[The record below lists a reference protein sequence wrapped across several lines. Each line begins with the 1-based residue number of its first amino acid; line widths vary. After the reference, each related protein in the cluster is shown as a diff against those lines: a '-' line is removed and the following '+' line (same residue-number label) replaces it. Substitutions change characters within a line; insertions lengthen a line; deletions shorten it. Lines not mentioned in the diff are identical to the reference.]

1 MKRLTY
7 FFSHGLLSLSFLLV
21 GLLMSTAMTAQDYC
35 LDVGGIDVTSANCD
49 NITGPTISG
58 KVWFDPATRTL
69 TLQNA
74 TINVKNDDGIGMESI
89 YWSLV
94 GDDLTIVLEGTNI
107 INVIQDDNYVYHA
120 ISLTQTATIT
130 GPGVLLTNYDIRTY
144 GTDLEING
152 DCKVTAKAISN
163 DTYYNDGRTLILS
176 GSVTEIHAHVYGF
189 DNLVL
194 KDDLKILVP
203 YHGYY
208 DSTNRYLAG
217 MNGQYPSAVY
227 IAQNDYTVSNTKL
240 WVKGKM
246 VGENIFEEGWP
257 ENYNIPV
264 DKGTATFNAYSKTLT
279 LNEAEIRVTED
290 GKYGI
295 TNFDPAE
302 SYPDLGDLLNIVV
315 NGTCKIWCTD
325 VAMMLNGGLVTISGD
340 GKLVLM
346 SDDQSAL
353 KMFDRSIV
361 NIDNTN
367 VNFETQGGPA
377 IKGEWWMRT
386 EIVNVIHSS
395 LLAYSPTYT
404 TDQISGFNLL
414 KCRFQDDGGLKGELF
429 GFDETQGGSITYDGG
444 AHRGRAII
452 KPYELYRYLIYL
464 GGTEVTSDN
473 QDDPLGDGAFSYD
486 PMTSTLTMKK
496 STDRSLSAYRKGG
509 LTLRVENNVSLT
521 HENGIRTYA
530 GCPLTITGPGRLSVT
545 KGLIVTSDKM
555 TFIDA
560 DVEAASRVLGN
571 GDNAKLDVKF
581 SRLKAKE
588 ISRFTGGI
596 TLAGC
601 YISSPAGAQ
610 VKDGAIVDAAGDVI
624 TTGVTILPREVKK
637 GDVNGDGAIDV
648 ADISEVISVMAGS
661 VFNPH
666 ADVNGDGAIDV
677 ADISE
682 VITIMASK

>member
-1 MKRLTY
+1 MKHLSY
-7 FFSHGLLSLSFLLV
+7 FFGSRLAALSSFLLV
-21 GLLMSTAMTAQDYC
+21 CLMMPSTMTAQDYC

-120 ISLTQTATIT
+120 ISLSQTATIT

-163 DTYYNDGRTLILS
+163 DTYYNKGRTLTLS
-176 GSVTEIHAHVYGF
+176 GKDTEIRAPIYGF
-189 DNLVL
+189 DNLTLGEYLFV
-194 KDDLKILVP
+194 ILP
-203 YHGYY
+203 WGGYY
-208 DSTNRYLAG
+208 DSTNQYLA
-217 MNGQYPSAVY
+217 NKDGQYADVVY
-227 IAQNDYTVSNTKL
+227 ISRNDWTRDCIKL
-240 WVKGKM
+240 WVKGKR
-246 VGENIFEEGWP
+246 VGESEWAEV
-257 ENYNIPV
+257 YDIPV
-264 DKGTATFNAYSKTLT
+264 DKGTATYNAYSKTLT
-279 LNEAEIRVTED
+279 LNDAEIRVTED

-295 TNFDPAE
+295 TNYDPSE
-302 SYPDLGDLLNIVV
+302 TYPDLGDLLNIVV

-377 IKGEWWMRT
+377 IKGEWWMKT

-473 QDDPLGDGAFSYD
+473 QDDPLGDGAFCYD
-486 PMTSTLTMKK
+486 PVTSTLTMKK

-530 GCPLTITGPGRLSVT
+530 GCPLTITGPGKLSVT

-555 TFIDA
+555 TLIDA
-560 DVEAASRVLGN
+560 NVEAASRVLGN

-581 SRLKAKE
+581 SSLKAKE
-588 ISRFTGGI
+588 ISRFTGGL

-601 YISSPAGAQ
+601 YISRPYDAQ
-610 VKDGAIVDAAGDVI
+610 IKDGAIVDASGNVV
-624 TTGVTILPREVKK
+624 TTGVTILPREVKI
-637 GDVNGDGAIDV
+637 GDANGDGTVDV
-648 ADISEVISVMAGS
+648 ADIAEVISVMAGT
-661 VFNPH
+661 VVNPH
-666 ADVNGDGAIDV
+666 ADVNDDGAVDV
-677 ADISE
+677 ADIAE
-682 VITIMASK
+682 IITIMAS

>member
-21 GLLMSTAMTAQDYC
+21 GLLMSTNMTAQDYC
-35 LDVGGIDVTSANCD
+35 LDVGGIDVTSANCN
-49 NITGPTISG
+49 NIKGPTISG

-69 TLQNA
+69 TLRNA

-120 ISLTQTATIT
+120 ISLSQTAIIT
-130 GPGVLLTNYDIRTY
+130 GPGTLLTNYDIRTY
-144 GTDLEING
+144 GTDLEIKG

-163 DTYYNDGRTLILS
+163 DTYYNDGRTLTLS

-208 DSTNRYLAG
+208 DSTNRYLAD

-340 GKLVLM
+340 GKLILM

-353 KMFDRSIV
+353 KMAKRSIV
-361 NIDNTN
+361 NIDDTN
-367 VNFETQGGPA
+367 VNLETQGGPA
-377 IKGEWWMRT
+377 IRGEWWGST
-386 EIVNVIHSS
+386 EIVNVTHSS
-395 LLAYSPTYT
+395 LQAYSPTYT
-404 TDQISGFNLL
+404 TDNISEFNLL
-414 KCRFQDDGGLKGELF
+414 KCKFQDVGDLKGELF
-429 GFDETQGGSITYDGG
+429 GFDVEQAGSITYNGSPHKG
-444 AHRGRAII
+444 WVTI
-452 KPYELYRYLIYL
+452 KPYDLYRYSIYI
-464 GGTEVTSDN
+464 GNVEVTSDN

-486 PMTSTLTMKK
+486 PVTSTLTMKK
-496 STDRSLSAYRKGG
+496 STDRDLSTYHKGG
-509 LTLRVENNVSLT
+509 VILRVENNVSLT
-521 HENGIRTYA
+521 HENGIRAYN
-530 GCPLTITGPGRLSVT
+530 CPLTITGPGKLSVT
-545 KGLIVTSDKM
+545 KGLIVTTGAM
-555 TFIDA
+555 TLIDA
-560 DVEAASRVLGN
+560 NVEAASRVLGN
-571 GDNAKLDVKF
+571 EDNAKLDVKF
-581 SRLKAKE
+581 SSLKAKE
-588 ISRFTGGI
+588 ISRFTGGL

-601 YISSPAGAQ
+601 YISRPYDAQ
-610 VKDGAIVDAAGDVI
+610 IKDGAIVDASGNVI
-624 TTGVTILPREVKK
+624 TTSVTILPREVKT

-661 VFNPH
+661 VVNPH

-677 ADISE
+677 ADIAE